1 MNISCD
7 KMTVSPGYDGFDHV
21 SCFIR
26 GFIFIDHEYI
36 FTVFGRGF
44 EQNSTHKMDMK
55 LDHEVCEF
63 LVIMGLRLNPNNS
76 IQTAQSKRLNPN
88 VKNLETFSDN
98 LLSKCLRGG
107 SFVPPYSCG

>member
-1 MNISCD
+1 
-7 KMTVSPGYDGFDHV
+7 MTVSPGYDGFDHV

-63 LVIMGLRLNPNNS
+63 
-76 IQTAQSKRLNPN
+76 
-88 VKNLETFSDN
+88 
-98 LLSKCLRGG
+98 
-107 SFVPPYSCG
+107 

>member
-1 MNISCD
+1 MGQVDYYNKGLKMMQNVIYSYSSSYTLKFCVFCYFRSQRQCDATKCVNISCD

-63 LVIMGLRLNPNNS
+63 
-76 IQTAQSKRLNPN
+76 
-88 VKNLETFSDN
+88 
-98 LLSKCLRGG
+98 
-107 SFVPPYSCG
+107 